1 MQRGVAGATRVLH
14 LLAGPLIDAAPDED
28 ERTIRQIL
36 ATAYLSVALITPLWG
51 ATYIAF
57 GEVGSG
63 LIPIVYGGLT
73 AASFAMLRRPG
84 GWEWLRVSQL
94 VQHLLLPFI
103 LMWSLGGFSPS
114 SAVLIWALLAPL
126 GSLWADRTTEA
137 FVVVGGFGALT
148 VVSALINSS
157 LSGDNGIPEWANTAF
172 YAANFIVMTTVIVLL
187 IAYFG
192 REHAEA
198 LAVMRR
204 NRELESA
211 YLQQEVSLRQN
222 EKLATIG
229 KLGAGLA
236 HELNNPAAAV
246 QQATRELSKQL
257 LGDSQ
262 MSAEIDRLGLSESE
276 QAAVRSYAERIRE
289 RVDRPHFIDS
299 LDRSDREQE
308 LERVLESVGVD
319 RGWDS
324 APALVT
330 LGIEPADIERL
341 RVDVE
346 PGNVPG
352 AIAFLASQYE
362 RQSLVGSL
370 DESAGRIIAM
380 VRALKSYTHLD
391 EAPRQLINVHEGL
404 DSTLVMLQNRL
415 KSGIEV
421 RRDYATDLPEVEAL
435 GGELNQVW
443 TNILDNAIDA
453 MDGQGVLTIATH
465 RDGDTV
471 VVELGD
477 TGPGVPPELLATI
490 FDPFVTSKAPGE
502 GTGLGLNISHRIVT
516 QKHGGQIS
524 VESAPGH
531 TTFTVQL
538 PIGATGHDDGERT
551 TVTEGG

>member
-1 MQRGVAGATRVLH
+1 MQRGVAGRDPRPAPVGGPVDRCCARRGRTHHPTDSRHGLPVSRPHHATVGCDLF
-14 LLAGPLIDAAPDED
+14 
-28 ERTIRQIL
+28 
-36 ATAYLSVALITPLWG
+36 
-51 ATYIAF
+51 AF

-262 MSAEIDRLGLSESE
+262 I
-276 QAAVRSYAERIRE
+276 ERG
-289 RVDRPHFIDS
+289 
-299 LDRSDREQE
+299 DRSSR
-308 LERVLESVGVD
+308 LVRVGTSCGSVV
-319 RGWDS
+319 RG
-324 APALVT
+324 AHP
-330 LGIEPADIERL
+330 
-341 RVDVE
+341 
-346 PGNVPG
+346 
-352 AIAFLASQYE
+352 
-362 RQSLVGSL
+362 
-370 DESAGRIIAM
+370 
-380 VRALKSYTHLD
+380 
-391 EAPRQLINVHEGL
+391 
-404 DSTLVMLQNRL
+404 
-415 KSGIEV
+415 
-421 RRDYATDLPEVEAL
+421 
-435 GGELNQVW
+435 
-443 TNILDNAIDA
+443 
-453 MDGQGVLTIATH
+453 
-465 RDGDTV
+465 
-471 VVELGD
+471 
-477 TGPGVPPELLATI
+477 
-490 FDPFVTSKAPGE
+490 
-502 GTGLGLNISHRIVT
+502 GTGRSSAFHRFARS
-516 QKHGGQIS
+516 QRSRAGARPRPRKRGGRPW
-524 VESAPGH
+524 VGRA
-531 TTFTVQL
+531 
-538 PIGATGHDDGERT
+538 RRRW
-551 TVTEGG
+551 